1 MRSLAQRKHSIDNLR
16 NAGMLWPRRYVSL
29 EECHRIDL
37 PQLLSAQPPTAEERA
52 RGFCVRIVD
61 GVKFILKPKERFPG
75 AWWWFFLCP
84 NPRCRRALTGRGV
97 EYVLLL
103 PDAAAE
109 AWGCLHCL
117 PVTWASRRYKTRSP
131 ARAHGT
137 PTHRA
142 LVRLAR
148 ERRRHER
155 AVRRVDRLLAPEVE
169 KIRQKRAEAE
179 TVERERNTELARAMI
194 RAVAEQGAVEVQ
206 IPQRTPLSVAEL
218 RAMVRA
224 ARRDRLAR
232 VTGG

>member
-16 NAGMLWPRRYVSL
+16 NAGMLRPRRHVSI
-29 EECHRIDL
+29 ENCDRIDVPEL
-37 PQLLSAQPPTAEERA
+37 VAAQPASDEEKE
-52 RGFCVRIVD
+52 RGYAVRIVD
-61 GVKFILKPKERFPG
+61 GQRFLLKRKQRWRG
-75 AWWWFFLCP
+75 AWWWFLLCA
-84 NPRCRRALTGRGV
+84 NLSCRRALTGRGV
-97 EYVLLL
+97 EYVLRL
-103 PDAAAE
+103 PGAKDF
-109 AWGCLHCL
+109 GCRHCL
-117 PVTWASRRYKTRSP
+117 PVTWASRRYKSRSP
-131 ARAHGT
+131 ARARGT

-148 ERRRHER
+148 QRRQHER
-155 AVRRVDRLLAPEVE
+155 AVCRVDRLLAPKVE